1 MCLVADLSPAM
12 NAAFL
17 LGDLDFPSS
26 FDNFAAMRSFFRCS
40 SLGKGEQEADE
51 EDELDEVFEED
62 ELLVG
67 EEMLAGKD

>member
-1 MCLVADLSPAM
+1 M

-40 SLGKGEQEADE
+40 SLGND
-51 EDELDEVFEED
+51 D
-62 ELLVG
+62 G
-67 EEMLAGKD
+67 EEIAGNGGHGGGIILGEGAGN